1 MKKLFR
7 KAKKFIF
14 KKFLLSAVGKK
25 YIKTPAE
32 KIAIK
37 PMKSNFLLVNFVFNN
52 AELVELQYYSLK
64 KFLKDNHDYL
74 VADDSS
80 DEDQAKATESFCFKN
95 GISYIRLPKNNPGLD
110 ESLCHGLALNWV
122 FYNVIRKIKPER
134 FGFLEQDVFVISPG
148 SFLSPWENES
158 FWGVK
163 APSYEKRENLWRLW
177 PGFCFFR
184 RDFYTDK
191 ALNFLPRKYLDTGGR
206 NFKFFKNVSDKHLIP
221 WDEVK
226 VKRVS
231 DSKTG
236 AAQFLRNII
245 HFVHSRG
252 NDVASCED
260 LNKKKEVVYN
270 AVFGRRHPADL

>member
-80 DEDQAKATESFCFKN
+80 DEDQAKATESFCSKN

-163 APSYEKRENLWRLW
+163 APAHEGEESLWRLW
-177 PGFCFFR
+177 PGFLRGIF
-184 RDFYTDK
+184 TW
-191 ALNFLPRKYLDTGGR
+191 
-206 NFKFFKNVSDKHLIP
+206 LI
-221 WDEVK
+221 
-226 VKRVS
+226 
-231 DSKTG
+231 T
-236 AAQFLRNII
+236 
-245 HFVHSRG
+245 
-252 NDVASCED
+252 
-260 LNKKKEVVYN
+260 
-270 AVFGRRHPADL
+270 